1 LAAERE
7 KRNKNMN
14 TNSIKRTAAMGSD
27 AAFLAESK
35 PERDREA
42 IYLEEQ
48 VSLEDCGQLNI
59 GNFFF

>member
-1 LAAERE
+1 
-7 KRNKNMN
+7 
-14 TNSIKRTAAMGSD
+14 MGAD

-35 PERDREA
+35 PERDREP

-48 VSLEDCGQLNI
+48 GSLEDCGQLNI

>member
-14 TNSIKRTAAMGSD
+14 TNSIKRTAAMGAD

-35 PERDREA
+35 PERDREP

-48 VSLEDCGQLNI
+48 VSLED
-59 GNFFF
+59 